1 MSGLR
6 KSSEP
11 MNPDKL
17 EKALQTVADF
27 YDQRKV
33 GHIGSMGFRR
43 SSDLGRVKG
52 AIAQLIAR
60 SLLIPQKCL
69 FLDMGCADGRV
80 NVLMS
85 YLTAKSIGIELNEWI
100 MDEYVPV
107 KTELEDALKTAQL
120 PLPPDNISLFL
131 GDSLD
136 DEIHE
141 AIKNR
146 TGTGFEEFDLFYTYL
161 SMYEEFSE
169 LIAQKAKKGAIFMVY
184 GLDKVLPKNNGL
196 ELLTPQK
203 PLEGIIALYRK
214 A

>member
-1 MSGLR
+1 
-6 KSSEP
+6 

-17 EKALQTVADF
+17 EKTLETVAEF

-43 SSDLGRVKG
+43 SSDLSRVKG
-52 AIAQLIAR
+52 ALDQLIAQ

-85 YLTAKSIGIELNEWI
+85 YLTVKSIGIELNEWI

-107 KTELEDALKTAQL
+107 KTELEAVLKAAQL
-120 PLPPDNISLFL
+120 LLPPDNISLFL
-131 GDSLD
+131 GDTLN
-136 DEIHE
+136 DETHE
-141 AIKNR
+141 TVKHR
-146 TGTGFEEFDLFYTYL
+146 TGTGFEEFDFFYTYL
-161 SMYEEFSE
+161 SMYEEFSG
-169 LIAQKAKKGAIFMVY
+169 LIARKAKKGAIFMVY
-184 GLDKVLPKNNGL
+184 GLDKILPKINGL
-196 ELLTPQK
+196 ELLTPQE

-214 A
+214 T

>member
-1 MSGLR
+1 
-6 KSSEP
+6 
-11 MNPDKL
+11 MNPDIL
-17 EKALQTVADF
+17 EKTLQAVVDF

-43 SSDLGRVKG
+43 SSDLGRVK
-52 AIAQLIAR
+52 AVVDHLIAR

-85 YLTAKSIGIELNEWI
+85 YVTGRSIGIELNEWI
-100 MDEYVPV
+100 MDEHVPV
-107 KTELEDALKTAQL
+107 KTELEHALKIARL

-131 GDSLD
+131 GDTLE
-136 DEIHE
+136 DETHE
-141 AIKNR
+141 AVKNR

-169 LIAQKAKKGAIFMVY
+169 LIVRKAKKGALFMVY
-184 GLDKVLPKNNGL
+184 GLDKILPKINGL
-196 ELLTPQK
+196 KLLTPQR

-214 A
+214 T

>member
-1 MSGLR
+1 
-6 KSSEP
+6 
-11 MNPDKL
+11 MNLDIL
-17 EKALQTVADF
+17 EKTLQAVAEF

-43 SSDLGRVKG
+43 SSDLRRVK
-52 AIAQLIAR
+52 AVVDFLIAR

-85 YLTAKSIGIELNEWI
+85 YVTGKSIGIELNEWI
-100 MDEYVPV
+100 LDDYVPV
-107 KTELEDALKTAQL
+107 KTELEDALKAARL
-120 PLPPDNISLFL
+120 PFPPDNISLFL
-131 GDSLD
+131 GDTLD
-136 DEIHE
+136 DEIHG
-141 AIKNR
+141 AVKNK

-169 LIAQKAKKGAIFMVY
+169 LIARKAKKGAIFMVY
-184 GLDKVLPKNNGL
+184 GLDKILPRINGL
-196 ELLTPQK
+196 KLLTPEK

-214 A
+214 T

>member
-1 MSGLR
+1 
-6 KSSEP
+6 

-17 EKALQTVADF
+17 EKTLQTVADF

-52 AIAQLIAR
+52 ATVQLIGR

-100 MDEYVPV
+100 IDEYVPA
-107 KTELEDALKTAQL
+107 KTELEETLKTVRL
-120 PLPPDNISLFL
+120 PLPPDNIALFL
-131 GDSLD
+131 GDTLD
-136 DEIHE
+136 DETHE
-141 AIKNR
+141 TVRNR
-146 TGTGFEEFDLFYTYL
+146 TGTGFEDFDLFYTYL

-169 LIAQKAKKGAIFMVY
+169 LIARKAKKGAIFMVY
-184 GLDKVLPKNNGL
+184 GLDKILPRINGL
-196 ELLTPQK
+196 ELLTPQE

-214 A
+214 T

>member
-1 MSGLR
+1 MD
-6 KSSEP
+6 
-11 MNPDKL
+11 PDEL
-17 EKALQTVADF
+17 EKTLQTVADF

-43 SSDLGRVKG
+43 SSDLGRLKAAVG
-52 AIAQLIAR
+52 HLILR

-85 YLTAKSIGIELNEWI
+85 YVTEKSVGIEINEWI

-107 KTELEDALKTAQL
+107 KTELEDALRTARL
-120 PLPPDNISLFL
+120 PLPPDNISLFHGDTL
-131 GDSLD
+131 GD
-136 DEIHE
+136 ETHE
-141 AIKNR
+141 AVKNR
-146 TGTGFEEFDLFYTYL
+146 TGTGFEEFNLFYTYL

-169 LIAQKAKKGAIFMVY
+169 LIVRKAKKGAIFMVY
-184 GLDKVLPKNNGL
+184 GLDKVLPRINGL
-196 ELLTPQK
+196 ELLTPRK

-214 A
+214 T

>member
-1 MSGLR
+1 
-6 KSSEP
+6 

-17 EKALQTVADF
+17 EKTLQTVAEF

-52 AIAQLIAR
+52 AINQLIAR
-60 SLLIPQKCL
+60 SFLIPQKCL
-69 FLDMGCADGRV
+69 FLDMGCADGRI

-100 MDEYVPV
+100 MDEYIPM
-107 KTELEDALKTAQL
+107 KTELEEVLKAARL

-131 GDSLD
+131 GDTLD
-136 DEIHE
+136 DEIHKT
-141 AIKNR
+141 IKNQ
-146 TGTGFEEFDLFYTYL
+146 TGMDFEEFDLFYTYL

-169 LIAQKAKKGAIFMVY
+169 LIVRKAKKGAIFMVY
-184 GLDKVLPKNNGL
+184 GLDKILPKINGL

-214 A
+214 T

>member
-1 MSGLR
+1 
-6 KSSEP
+6 

-17 EKALQTVADF
+17 EKTLQTVADF

-52 AIAQLIAR
+52 AIAQLIGR

-85 YLTAKSIGIELNEWI
+85 YLTAKSIGIELNEWTI
-100 MDEYVPV
+100 DEYVPA
-107 KTELEDALKTAQL
+107 KTELEETLKTIRV
-120 PLPPDNISLFL
+120 PLPPDNITLFL
-131 GDSLD
+131 GDTLD
-136 DEIHE
+136 DETHE
-141 AIKNR
+141 TVRNR
-146 TGTGFEEFDLFYTYL
+146 TGTGFEDFELFYTYL

-169 LIAQKAKKGAIFMVY
+169 LIARKAKKGAIFMVY
-184 GLDKVLPKNNGL
+184 GLDKILPRINGL
-196 ELLTPQK
+196 ELLTPQE

-214 A
+214 T

>member
-1 MSGLR
+1 
-6 KSSEP
+6 
-11 MNPDKL
+11 MNPNKL
-17 EKALQTVADF
+17 EITLQAVAEF

-43 SSDLGRVKG
+43 SSDLGRVK
-52 AIAQLIAR
+52 AAVNHLMTRA
-60 SLLIPQKCL
+60 LLIPQKSA

-85 YLTAKSIGIELNEWI
+85 YLTVKSVGIEVNEWI

-107 KTELEDALKTAQL
+107 KKALEDALKTARL

-131 GDSLD
+131 GDTLD
-136 DEIHE
+136 DETHE
-141 AIKNR
+141 AVKNR
-146 TGTGFEEFDLFYTYL
+146 TGSSFEEFDLFYTYL

-169 LIAQKAKKGAIFMVY
+169 LIVRKAKKGALFMVY
-184 GLDKVLPKNNGL
+184 GLDKILPRINGL
-196 ELLTPQK
+196 ELLTPQN

-214 A
+214 T

>member
-1 MSGLR
+1 V
-6 KSSEP
+6 KT
-11 MNPDKL
+11 DKL
-17 EKALQTVADF
+17 EKTLQTVVDF

-52 AIAQLIAR
+52 AIAQLIGR
-60 SLLIPQKCL
+60 SLLTPQKCL

-80 NVLMS
+80 NVFMS
-85 YLTAKSIGIELNEWI
+85 YLTAKSIGIEVNEWI

-107 KTELEDALKTAQL
+107 RTELEDTLKTARL
-120 PLPPDNISLFL
+120 PLPPDNVSLFL
-131 GDSLD
+131 GDTLD
-136 DEIHE
+136 DETHE
-141 AIKNR
+141 AIRDR

-169 LIAQKAKKGAIFMVY
+169 LIARKAKKGALFMVY
-184 GLDKVLPKNNGL
+184 GLDKILPKITGL
-196 ELLTPQK
+196 ELLTPQE
-203 PLEGIIALYRK
+203 PLQGIIALYRK

>member
-1 MSGLR
+1 
-6 KSSEP
+6 

-17 EKALQTVADF
+17 EKTLQTVADF

-52 AIAQLIAR
+52 AIAQLIGR

-80 NVLMS
+80 NVLIS

-100 MDEYVPV
+100 IDEYVPA
-107 KTELEDALKTAQL
+107 KTELEETLKTVRL
-120 PLPPDNISLFL
+120 PLPPDNIALFL
-131 GDSLD
+131 GDTLD
-136 DEIHE
+136 DETHE
-141 AIKNR
+141 TVRNR
-146 TGTGFEEFDLFYTYL
+146 TGTGFEDFDLFYTYL

-169 LIAQKAKKGAIFMVY
+169 LIARKAKKGAIFMVY
-184 GLDKVLPKNNGL
+184 GLDKILPRINGL
-196 ELLTPQK
+196 ELLTSQE

-214 A
+214 T

>member
-1 MSGLR
+1 
-6 KSSEP
+6 

>member
-1 MSGLR
+1 MKTDRL
-6 KSSEP
+6 
-11 MNPDKL
+11 DKT
-17 EKALQTVADF
+17 LQTVADF

-43 SSDLGRVKG
+43 SSDLGRVKA
-52 AIAQLIAR
+52 AIAQLMDR
-60 SLLIPQKCL
+60 SFLIPQKCL

-85 YLTAKSIGIELNEWI
+85 YLTVKSIGIELNEWI

-107 KTELEDALKTAQL
+107 KTELDEVLKNAQL
-120 PLPPDNISLFL
+120 LLPPDNISLFL
-131 GDSLD
+131 GNTLD

-141 AIKNR
+141 TIKNQ
-146 TGTGFEEFDLFYTYL
+146 TGTSFEEFDLFYTYL

-169 LIAQKAKKGAIFMVY
+169 LIARKAKKGAIFMVY
-184 GLDKVLPKNNGL
+184 GLDKILPKINGL
-196 ELLTPQK
+196 ELLTPQE

-214 A
+214 T

>member
-1 MSGLR
+1 
-6 KSSEP
+6 

-17 EKALQTVADF
+17 EKTLQTVADF

-52 AIAQLIAR
+52 AIAQLIAC
-60 SLLIPQKCL
+60 SLLIPKKCL

-80 NVLMS
+80 NVFMS
-85 YLTAKSIGIELNEWI
+85 YLTAKSIGVELNEWI

-107 KTELEDALKTAQL
+107 KTELEDALKTARL

-131 GDSLD
+131 GDTLD
-136 DEIHE
+136 DETHE

-146 TGTGFEEFDLFYTYL
+146 TGTDFEEFDLFYTYL
-161 SMYEEFSE
+161 SMYEEFSM
-169 LIAQKAKKGAIFMVY
+169 LIARKAKKGAIFMVY
-184 GLDKVLPKNNGL
+184 GLDKILPKINGL
-196 ELLTPQK
+196 ELLTRQK

-214 A
+214 T